1 MTRFNQLL
9 EAYDTAYSVRQA
21 YWDAVRKAIHVFAKE
36 FREYLGVE
44 ADQKIDF
51 KGKGSTKV
59 LSIGGFNSLGAF
71 ENQAFDEW
79 PRTKDSVQFAL
90 KLAFGNDPS
99 GETPTQVVYRLSI
112 KQGEHDDIFEVRVI
126 SDFDAFETKGPSFQA
141 LCEHLWQETLRMLQP
156 RK

>member
-9 EAYDTAYSVRQA
+9 EAYDAACSDRQA
-21 YWDAVRKAIHVFAKE
+21 YWEAVRKAIHVFAKE

-44 ADQKIDF
+44 ADQKIDL

-59 LSIGGFNSLGAF
+59 LSIGGLNSVGGF
-71 ENQAFDEW
+71 ENLAFDEW
-79 PRTKDSVQFAL
+79 PRTKDSVRFAV

-99 GETPTQVVYRLSI
+99 GETPTQVVYKLSI
-112 KQGEHDDIFEVRVI
+112 RRGGDDDVFEVQVI
-126 SDFDAFETKGPSFQA
+126 SDFDVFETKGPSFHA
-141 LCEHLWQETLRMLQP
+141 LCEHLWQEALGTLQP